1 MALDWS
7 LPKNV
12 YEKMHKKGLQ
22 KRILIRNINTI
33 GNFLFLEPSTP
44 IKHDS
49 YGIQSN
55 PNPPEIK
62 EEQVEMEQ
70 DVEEEDDDEEEE
82 EEEKTPSEL
91 SFFISILSYSLL
103 FRDKNR

>member
-1 MALDWS
+1 MCT
-7 LPKNV
+7 
-12 YEKMHKKGLQ
+12 KKCIKKVCRRLFLY
-22 KRILIRNINTI
+22 RILIWNINTI

-70 DVEEEDDDEEEE
+70 DVEEEDDDEEEVE
-82 EEEKTPSEL
+82 EETPSEL
-91 SFFISILSYSLL
+91 SFFISILSYSFL